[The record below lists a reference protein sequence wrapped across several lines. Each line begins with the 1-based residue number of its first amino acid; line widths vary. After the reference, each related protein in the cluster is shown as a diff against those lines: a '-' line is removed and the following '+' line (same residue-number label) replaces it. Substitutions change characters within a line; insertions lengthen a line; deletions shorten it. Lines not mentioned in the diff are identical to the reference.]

1 MHVKCWT
8 VMEQVKGAF
17 EMHFNPL
24 FAATVATWKT
34 PLSKNT
40 KVFLR
45 VDMNWKYFNFKL

>member
-17 EMHFNPL
+17 EMRFNPL

-40 KVFLR
+40 
-45 VDMNWKYFNFKL
+45 